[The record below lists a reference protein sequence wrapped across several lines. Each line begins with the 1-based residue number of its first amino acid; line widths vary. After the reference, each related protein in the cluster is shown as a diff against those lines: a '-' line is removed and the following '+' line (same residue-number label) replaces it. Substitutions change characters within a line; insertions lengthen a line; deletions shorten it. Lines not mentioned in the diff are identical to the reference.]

1 MLFSPLTLDGSQVDA
16 ENGNDACISPFISN
30 IKRIVTSNLLI
41 FLINIEF
48 QADNFPFL
56 GDYSSECLKTRRLF
70 YQSLGRILLV
80 DLGEDEEKF
89 IEFMRPLTS

>member
-1 MLFSPLTLDGSQVDA
+1 MAMDLFQA
-16 ENGNDACISPFISN
+16 WKNDFHAL
-30 IKRIVTSNLLI
+30 IKLKEFCYLNSVSDRNVLNVLL
-41 FLINIEF
+41 F

-56 GDYSSECLKTRRLF
+56 GDYSSECLKTRQLF

>member
-1 MLFSPLTLDGSQVDA
+1 MIILILT
-16 ENGNDACISPFISN
+16 N
-30 IKRIVTSNLLI
+30 IKS
-41 FLINIEF
+41 

-56 GDYSSECLKTRRLF
+56 GDFSSECLKTRQLF

-89 IEFMRPLTS
+89 TEFMHPLTS